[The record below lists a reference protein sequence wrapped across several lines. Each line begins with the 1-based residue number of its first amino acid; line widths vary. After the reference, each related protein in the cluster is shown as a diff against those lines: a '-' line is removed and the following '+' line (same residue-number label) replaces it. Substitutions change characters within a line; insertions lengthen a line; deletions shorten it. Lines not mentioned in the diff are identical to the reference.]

1 LSYTLRLTR
10 GRSRSRAP
18 DSGGGGSP
26 PSGAPRIFYT
36 DIISGPNSGAPGG
49 GGCFLSIFGINFGAN
64 INSIVVTVGGGTV
77 SSNVFL
83 GSSLGRPDV
92 QWLAVQLGASSA
104 TGAIKVSVSGV
115 DSNTDKTFTVRSGT
129 ITYYS
134 SIPSE
139 GTIAAMSPG
148 DFAVIRA
155 GTYDAEI
162 YFHTVSGTAGNP
174 LTVMGYPGEAVLI
187 RRNAANA
194 LAVHTFYSGSNG
206 TQGHYV
212 ICGLDC
218 DMGWD
223 EVSDVAKGGGVIGMG
238 VDLTDIRVVN
248 CKAAHMYENSGG
260 SAAISGSGTNFKV
273 LGCHCK
279 GNGGSKLYHS
289 LYFDGRAFV
298 GGSNGYELG
307 WNWLERQYGGRGI
320 QFFADAGGSTADVYN
335 GEVHHNLIH
344 DICLDGTVFSDR
356 TQTGFKYYDNIAY
369 RTGNHTFNGPASDLG
384 SDGAVVRFNSSTL
397 VVDVHDSTLV
407 GSGTDAGSVIIAFDL
422 VANSGATLHNIICET
437 LGTTPAYVRGTTS
450 GKIAA
455 SSNNLWHGSGAAPGF
470 DSSPQ
475 TGDPLFTNA
484 GADDYTIQSGSP
496 AKNNGTATG
505 AAADDYFGT
514 PRPQLGT
521 HDIGAQERPS

>member
-1 LSYTLRLTR
+1 MSISIGHGIRY
-10 GRSRSRAP
+10 
-18 DSGGGGSP
+18 SGGIAQSP
-26 PSGAPRIFYT
+26 PGAPLIFYT

-49 GGCFLSIFGINFGAN
+49 GGCFLSIFGRNFGSN
-64 INSIVVTVGGGTV
+64 INNIAVTIGGGAV
-77 SSNVFL
+77 LGNAFL
-83 GSSLGRPDV
+83 GSCYGRPDV

-104 TGAIKVSVSGV
+104 TGAIKVSVNGV
-115 DSNTDKTFTVRSGT
+115 DSNTNNSFTVRGGT

-134 SIPSE
+134 SLPTE
-139 GTIAAMSPG
+139 GQIQSMSPG
-148 DFAVIRA
+148 DFAVVRA
-155 GTYDAEI
+155 GTYDAEV
-162 YFHTVSGTAGNP
+162 YFHSVSGTAGNP

-187 RRNAANA
+187 RRNAAGAMA
-194 LAVHTFYSGSNG
+194 LHTFYSGSNG

-212 ICGLDC
+212 FCGFDC

-273 LGCHCK
+273 LGNHCF

-289 LYFDGRAFV
+289 LYFDGRAFL
-298 GGSNGYELG
+298 GGSNGYEAA
-307 WNWLERQYGGRGI
+307 WNHLERQYGGRGI

-335 GEVHHNLIH
+335 GKVHHNLIH

-356 TQTGFKYYDNIAY
+356 TQTGFEYYDNIVY
-369 RTGNHTFNGPASDLG
+369 RTGNHTFNGPATDLG
-384 SDGAVVRFNSSTL
+384 ADGACVRFNSATL
-397 VVDVHDSTLV
+397 VVDAHDSTLV
-407 GSGTDAGSVIIAFDL
+407 GSGTDAGSVLIAFDA
-422 VANSGATLHNIICET
+422 VANSGATLHNLLCET
-437 LGTTPAYVRGTTS
+437 LTTPAYVRGTTS

-455 SSNNLWHGSGAAPGF
+455 SSNNLWHGAGAAPGF
-470 DSSPQ
+470 DSVSQ
-475 TGDPLFTNA
+475 IGDPLFTNA

-514 PRPQLGT
+514 ARPQLGT
-521 HDIGAQERPS
+521 HDIGAQERTS